1 MQCRD
6 QWDKLSFHL
15 LCAPEIW
22 ILSKTCTHTMTPVFT
37 HTTQNYTRYIEPK
50 WWIFNMKIYQF
61 VLFER
66 TVCRIAVSLFTL
78 IFIGLSLT
86 FKLKAW
92 YWASSFWMCECDT
105 LLTVN
110 DSAQDENNEIEWKQ
124 HAHTLHMIIIHV
136 FYCVLEYIGLEIQWD
151 EKKCMMRKETFHWN
165 ILLVKY
171 TPRRDSLTEYS
182 MLASEFSTIH
192 QSHAKP

>member
-1 MQCRD
+1 M
-6 QWDKLSFHL
+6 
-15 LCAPEIW
+15 
-22 ILSKTCTHTMTPVFT
+22 CTRNLDSVQNMHTYNDARVYT

-66 TVCRIAVSLFTL
+66 MVCRIAVNLFTL
-78 IFIGLSLT
+78 IFIVLSLT

-151 EKKCMMRKETFHWN
+151 KKNVWCE
-165 ILLVKY
+165 
-171 TPRRDSLTEYS
+171 RRHFIEIYYS
-182 MLASEFSTIH
+182 
-192 QSHAKP
+192 